1 MTDGLDLGTTLPS
14 WLLYPT
20 TLLILL
26 ILGYRF
32 WRVHSVVAAFACFA
46 LSFRYLASAHHTFTF
61 SASPIGLSWNAL
73 GSSAVFLL
81 GLLLIRSRHLLI
93 KQLIPCYVLI
103 ALVVVS
109 GIGNHTIPRVIDVGV
124 KFGYLLVITISIYEG
139 LIELGQRRM
148 TNLMLWAFITPLAFQ
163 ALSVV
168 FHVVKA
174 SEADGSLSYIGGYG
188 HEAAFSVVLA
198 TGLFIAC
205 FATGLRIWSRLTVV
219 LVFMGAIIAANYRT
233 AILAFAPLIV
243 TQFNIDLI
251 GRFSPKQRSII
262 AVGLLII
269 SGIGVVAVGWV
280 FRERFLDIATV
291 VESFDDLIKP
301 QAEYTLDQKHLMSA
315 RPYIWAGYI
324 EAYINGTTLNHF
336 LGYGPDSW
344 IGVMN
349 VYAHNTLVSALY
361 EYGVL
366 GIVAFCYLWATML
379 YAAMRTPRG
388 VRGKLVAAH
397 LSFLLLNM
405 ATMPHWMLEGD
416 IFYGVICGYTLFM
429 LLRPT
434 SAVTAQAPVE
444 RQPGEGQPSPAK
456 KPHML
461 KPRPNILRAD

>member
-1 MTDGLDLGTTLPS
+1 
-14 WLLYPT
+14 
-20 TLLILL
+20 
-26 ILGYRF
+26 
-32 WRVHSVVAAFACFA
+32 
-46 LSFRYLASAHHTFTF
+46 
-61 SASPIGLSWNAL
+61 
-73 GSSAVFLL
+73 
-81 GLLLIRSRHLLI
+81 
-93 KQLIPCYVLI
+93 
-103 ALVVVS
+103 VS

-124 KFGYLLVITISIYEG
+124 KFGYLLVITISVYEG

-148 TNLMLWAFITPLAFQ
+148 TNLMLWAFITPLLLQ
-163 ALSVV
+163 ALSIV
-168 FHVVKA
+168 FRVVKA

-205 FATGLRIWSRLTVV
+205 FATGLKIWSRLTFV

-262 AVGLLII
+262 AVGFLIVSAI
-269 SGIGVVAVGWV
+269 AVVGIGWV
-280 FRERFLDIATV
+280 FRERFLDIVTV
-291 VESFDDLIKP
+291 VESFDELIKP
-301 QAEYTLDQKHLMSA
+301 QAEYTQDQKQLMSA

-324 EAYINGTTLNHF
+324 EAYVNGSTLNHV

-361 EYGVL
+361 EYGVF

-429 LLRPT
+429 LLRPPSET
-434 SAVTAQAPVE
+434 GAGLPAE
-444 RQPGEGQPSPAK
+444 RQPGERKPGPAK
-456 KPHML
+456 RPHML